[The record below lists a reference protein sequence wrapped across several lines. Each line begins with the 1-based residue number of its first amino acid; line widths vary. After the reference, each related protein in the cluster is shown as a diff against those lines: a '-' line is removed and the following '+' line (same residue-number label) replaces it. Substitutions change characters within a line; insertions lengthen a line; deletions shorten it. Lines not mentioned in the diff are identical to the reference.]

1 MKQQNNKCVT
11 KITGGALALLLASGC
26 IIGNSKADNKE
37 SVQGEGSSVTVGGVS
52 ESQNSSLEKVGKT
65 APTTVKEE
73 NKNKDK
79 DTLQAKINL
88 LKEKLSELTKIY
100 ATDAGYNDGFKTK
113 AKDIHDAYSEALNN
127 NPTIEQLDLA
137 IPEVEKIISESK
149 NNEMPKKLP
158 ESPEDEQKNGA
169 KANTDKPNDN
179 KVNKNTP
186 AVSNEKPAENKDNKK
201 VPAASNEK
209 PAENKD
215 DKNVPA
221 ASNEKPAE
229 SKDNKNA
236 QANSNEK
243 TNKNHP
249 SVPGENDSSVSIHI
263 KDKIAGEINKFKSLL
278 NDGSWTEESIK
289 LAKNKINKLELVLM
303 SNNLTEKDLSEVKAN
318 LNDIQINILKKKA
331 KPSYN
336 KKIVNNTV
344 IRTNSNNVQTGVES
358 LSSVLITLSA
368 SSLALFTSKKRK

>member
-26 IIGNSKADNKE
+26 IIGNSKADKE

-52 ESQNSSLEKVGKT
+52 ESQNSSLENVGKT
-65 APTTVKEE
+65 APTIAKEE

-149 NNEMPKKLP
+149 NNEIPKKLP
-158 ESPEDEQKNGA
+158 ESPEDEQQNGA

-186 AVSNEKPAENKDNKK
+186 AVSNEKSAENKDDKN
-201 VPAASNEK
+201 VPAPSNEK

-221 ASNEKPAE
+221 APNKKPAE
-229 SKDNKNA
+229 NKDDKNVPA
-236 QANSNEK
+236 PS
-243 TNKNHP
+243 NKNHP

-331 KPSYN
+331 KPSDN